1 MLSRQLMQHPAP
13 GVGAAMQICGL
24 FAFGK
29 GTLLQVVLEWHP
41 AQESAG
47 CDQHIWTAQPET
59 VLPDLLSPA
68 VPHVVIR

>member
-1 MLSRQLMQHPAP
+1 MSRQLMQHPAP

-41 AQESAG
+41 LRNLQDVTSTSG
-47 CDQHIWTAQPET
+47 LHNQK
-59 VLPDLLSPA
+59 LSFLTCCRPQY
-68 VPHVVIR
+68 HML